1 VPLSKEGSRRNRR
14 YQSHDV
20 EERRLGAAGVAAAV
34 AAALRRDFGPRGHAI
49 KSIAAK
55 TNANLRAVK
64 NWYEGRNAPNGEF
77 LILLCRHSDEVLETV
92 LLLAGRPEL
101 VQKKRLM
108 DAKRKVRA
116 ILKLMDEIEGTDAGS
131 ADPDKSKLIG

>member
-1 VPLSKEGSRRNRR
+1 MN
-14 YQSHDV
+14 DV
-20 EERRLGAAGVAAAV
+20 ADRRLGAAGVAAAV
-34 AAALRRDFGPRGHAI
+34 AAALRRDYGLRGHAI
-49 KSIAAK
+49 KSIAAE

-101 VQKKRLM
+101 VQRMKMM
-108 DAKRKVRA
+108 DAKRKVRE
-116 ILKLMDEIEGTDAGS
+116 ILTLLDEMDGMGAASVEDG
-131 ADPDKSKLIG
+131 KSKLVGSGLPEEAA